1 MFVLGI
7 ELIVILKGIVKLL
20 NLGVFFLLN
29 EKWKFDNFG
38 KLFNIC
44 VNCLWIFE
52 RVIFLSN
59 EVLRMFLFLMLV
71 NWFGYII
78 KFWIVLRRLCL
89 KLLFNLLRLI

>member
-7 ELIVILKGIVKLL
+7 ELIVVLKGIVKLL

-44 VNCLWIFE
+44 VNCL
-52 RVIFLSN
+52 
-59 EVLRMFLFLMLV
+59 
-71 NWFGYII
+71 
-78 KFWIVLRRLCL
+78 
-89 KLLFNLLRLI
+89 